1 MNVRAYV
8 KPELF
13 FENFELYRHIA
24 KCEWVM
30 NQTDPNSCIASG
42 SGITDG
48 SDTIVAWQESN
59 NNCDIGEMYC
69 NWTYTDETSGVT
81 LTANS

>member
-13 FENFELYRHIA
+13 FENFELSRHIA

-42 SGITDG
+42 SGITDE
-48 SDTIVAWQESN
+48 SDTIVAWQGSN
-59 NNCDIGEMYC
+59 DNCDIDEIYC
-69 NWTYTDETSGVT
+69 NWTGNDETSGVT